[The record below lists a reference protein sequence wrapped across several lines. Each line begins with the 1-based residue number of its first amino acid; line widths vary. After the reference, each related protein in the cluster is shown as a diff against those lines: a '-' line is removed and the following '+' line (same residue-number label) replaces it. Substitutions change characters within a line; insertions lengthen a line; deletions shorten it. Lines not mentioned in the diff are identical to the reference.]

1 MKQHL
6 HLSIFAFSIPFIL
19 ISQGRFDKVEITTT
33 QLSDHTY
40 MLEGAGG
47 NNRVSVGEDGIFV
60 IDDQFASLSDK
71 ILNAIKALSDKPLKF
86 LVTLKQKTFIKIDN
100 GLRVVLFYNPNILP
114 HKLSV
119 RYRSLQPV

>member
-6 HLSIFAFSIPFIL
+6 YLTIFTFSIPFIL

-33 QLSDHTY
+33 QLTEHTY

-47 NNRVSVGEDGIFV
+47 NIRVSVGEDGIFV
-60 IDDQFASLSDK
+60 IDDQFAPLSDK

-86 LVTLKQKTFIKIDN
+86 LVNANLYLKIKRFSTSQIISASS
-100 GLRVVLFYNPNILP
+100 RI
-114 HKLSV
+114 K
-119 RYRSLQPV
+119 